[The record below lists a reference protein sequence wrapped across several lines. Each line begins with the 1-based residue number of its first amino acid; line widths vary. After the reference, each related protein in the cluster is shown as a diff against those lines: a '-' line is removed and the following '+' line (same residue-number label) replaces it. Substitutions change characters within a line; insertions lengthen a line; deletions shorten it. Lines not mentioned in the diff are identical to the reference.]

1 MAVMQTPFYLIDKPA
16 LRRNMEKV
24 AHLREQSGAK
34 ALLALKCFATWSVF
48 DLMRDYMDGTT
59 SSSLFELRLGH
70 EEFGKETHAYS
81 VAWADHEIDEAV
93 SYADKII
100 FNSLSQLDRFDN
112 KAAGIARGLR
122 LNPRFSTSGF
132 DLADPARPFSRL
144 GEWDLSRLES
154 ALDRIS
160 GVMIHYNCENRDF
173 DLFDSQL
180 TRIETE
186 FGPILKRLDWVSLGG
201 GIHFTGEGYPLD
213 RLADRLKAFQDRWG
227 VQAYLEPGEASI
239 TKTAS
244 LEVSVL
250 DIIDNGKKV
259 AIVDSSI
266 EAHMLDLLIYR
277 ETAKLPQ
284 DGDHEYQ
291 VAGKTCLAGD
301 IFGDARFPQP
311 LQVGDRISIADAAG
325 YTMVKK
331 NWFNGV
337 AMPAIAIREGD
348 GTVRSVRS
356 FPYEDY
362 KSSLS

>member
-1 MAVMQTPFYLIDKPA
+1 M
-16 LRRNMEKV
+16 
-24 AHLREQSGAK
+24 
-34 ALLALKCFATWSVF
+34 
-48 DLMRDYMDGTT
+48 
-59 SSSLFELRLGH
+59 
-70 EEFGKETHAYS
+70 
-81 VAWADHEIDEAV
+81 
-93 SYADKII
+93 
-100 FNSLSQLDRFDN
+100 
-112 KAAGIARGLR
+112 
-122 LNPRFSTSGF
+122 
-132 DLADPARPFSRL
+132 
-144 GEWDLSRLES
+144 
-154 ALDRIS
+154 DRIS

-173 DLFDSQL
+173 DLFDGQL

-186 FGPILKRLDWVSLGG
+186 FGAILKRLDWVSLGG

-213 RLADRLKAFQDRWG
+213 RLADRLKAFQDRFG

-239 TKTAS
+239 TGTTT

-284 DGDHEYQ
+284 SGDHEYQ

-301 IFGDARFPQP
+301 IFGDARFDRP
-311 LQVGDRISIADAAG
+311 LAVGDRISIADAAG

-337 AMPAIAIREGD
+337 AMPAIAIRED
-348 GTVRSVRS
+348 DSSVRTVRS
-356 FPYEDY
+356 FPYEEY

>member
-1 MAVMQTPFYLIDKPA
+1 MTSLQTPYYLIDKA
-16 LRRNMEKV
+16 GLRGNMEKV
-24 AHLREQSGAK
+24 ARLRRWSGAK
-34 ALLALKCFATWSVF
+34 ALLALKCFAAWSVF

-81 VAWADHEIDEAV
+81 VAWADHEIDEAI

-100 FNSLSQLDRFDN
+100 FNSLGQLDRFGD
-112 KAAGIARGLR
+112 KAAGITRGLR

-144 GEWDLSRLES
+144 GEWDMSRLEA

-160 GVMIHYNCENRDF
+160 GVMIHYNCENGDF
-173 DLFDSQL
+173 DLFDHQL
-180 TRIETE
+180 ARIEAE
-186 FGPILKRLDWVSLGG
+186 FGDILQKLDWVSLGG

-213 RLADRLKAFQDRWG
+213 RLADRLAAFGQKFG
-227 VQAYLEPGEASI
+227 VQVYLEPGEASI
-239 TKTAS
+239 TRTTT

-250 DIIDNGKKV
+250 DIIDHGKQV

-284 DGDHEYQ
+284 QGDHPYQ
-291 VAGKTCLAGD
+291 IAGKTCLAGD
-301 IFGDARFPQP
+301 IFGEARFPQP
-311 LQVGDRISIADAAG
+311 LKVGDRISIADAAG

-337 AMPAIAIREGD
+337 NMPAIALREED
-348 GTVRSVRS
+348 GTIRPVRG
-356 FPYEDY
+356 FTYDDY
-362 KSSLS
+362 KGSLS